1 MIFQK
6 GVLPIAVTRIIPMHI
21 SKGKTAIQ
29 SLSARLNYATNPS
42 KTKNGELVTAYACDP
57 HTADAEFAL
66 SRRQYQTYTGRTQKH
81 EVIAYQVR
89 QSFKPG
95 EVTPEEANAI
105 GYEFANRFL
114 KGNHAFIVAT
124 HIDRSCVHNHI
135 EWNAVSLD
143 AHHKFKDFSFSAR
156 AVARLSDMIC
166 LEHKLSVI
174 KHPQHTGKTY
184 DKWLGDRAVPS
195 HRDVLRA
202 DIDQALKQ
210 KPANMDAL
218 LDGLKT
224 MGYEIK
230 HGKQLSFRK
239 AGQKRFI
246 RMDTLGNAYSYD
258 ALSAVLAGLQKH
270 RPKTK
275 PIQQDELISK
285 AIDAQRMEA
294 KGKGYTYWAKN
305 FNSKQYAKSILFLT
319 ENHLSIDDLP
329 RAVEEACTKA
339 DALTAELKKVE
350 AQIASTSQL
359 IDQVRVYL
367 SSVSTY
373 KKYKASGW
381 SRSFFAEHESEIR
394 QYKQAL
400 LTFDEAGYKTVP
412 KLKVL
417 YDTLGQLKAQRRELI
432 GDYAAAKKTR
442 QELLT
447 VQANLNALLSQDKKE
462 RTRSDAERS

>member
-1 MIFQK
+1 
-6 GVLPIAVTRIIPMHI
+6 MHI
-21 SKGKTAIQ
+21 NKGKTIAQ
-29 SLSARLNYATNPS
+29 CLKARVDYIENPEKTNG
-42 KTKNGELVTAYACDP
+42 GELISSYACSP
-57 HTADAEFAL
+57 ETADQEFLLA
-66 SRRQYQTYTGRTQKH
+66 RNEYMAITGRRIH
-81 EVIAYQVR
+81 NEVIAYQLR

-95 EVTPEEANAI
+95 EVTPEEANRI
-105 GYEFANRFL
+105 GYELASRFL
-114 KGNHAFIVAT
+114 KGEHAFLVAT
-124 HIDRSCVHNHI
+124 HNDRRHVHNHI

-174 KHPQHTGKTY
+174 KHPRHTGKTY
-184 DKWLGDRAVPS
+184 DKWLGDRAVLT
-195 HRDVLRA
+195 HRDILRT
-202 DIDQALKQ
+202 DIDRVLEQGPK
-210 KPANMDAL
+210 NMDAL

-246 RMDTLGNAYSYD
+246 RMDTLGDAYSYD
-258 ALSAVLAGLQKH
+258 ALSAVLAGSQKH

-275 PIQQDELISK
+275 PIQQNELIAK

-350 AQIASTSQL
+350 AQIASTSHL

-400 LTFDEAGYKTVP
+400 LTFDEAGCKTVP
-412 KLKVL
+412 KFKAL

-432 GDYAAAKKTR
+432 GDYAAAKKTK

-447 VQANLNALLSQDKKE
+447 VQANLNALLPQNEKE
-462 RTRSDAERS
+462 RIRSDAERS

>member
-1 MIFQK
+1 M
-6 GVLPIAVTRIIPMHI
+6 ATTRIISMHI
-21 SKGKTAIQ
+21 NKGKTIAQ
-29 SLSARLNYATNPS
+29 CLKARVDYIENPEKTNG
-42 KTKNGELVTAYACDP
+42 GELISSYACSP
-57 HTADAEFAL
+57 ETADQEFLLA
-66 SRRQYQTYTGRTQKH
+66 RNEYMAITGRRIH
-81 EVIAYQVR
+81 NEVIAYQLR

-95 EVTPEEANAI
+95 EVTPEEANRI
-105 GYEFANRFL
+105 GYELASRFL
-114 KGNHAFIVAT
+114 KSEHAFLVAT
-124 HIDRSCVHNHI
+124 HNDRRYVHNHI

-184 DKWLGDRAVPS
+184 DKWLGDRAVPT
-195 HRDVLRA
+195 HRDVLRT
-202 DIDQALKQ
+202 DIDRVLEQEPK
-210 KPANMDAL
+210 NMGAL

-230 HGKQLSFRK
+230 YGKQLSFRK

-246 RMDTLGNAYSYD
+246 RMDSLGDAYSYD
-258 ALSAVLAGLQKH
+258 ALSAVLAGSQSH

-275 PIQQDELISK
+275 PIQQNELISK

-294 KGKGYTYWAKN
+294 KGKGYAYWAKN

-329 RAVEEACTKA
+329 CAVEEACAKA

-412 KLKVL
+412 KLKAL

-432 GDYAAAKKTR
+432 GDYAAAKKTK

-447 VQANLNALLSQDKKE
+447 VQANLNALLSHDKKE

>member
-1 MIFQK
+1 MAATR
-6 GVLPIAVTRIIPMHI
+6 LIALHKN
-21 SKGKTAIQ
+21 KGKTVAACLKSRTDYVQ
-29 SLSARLNYATNPS
+29 NPD
-42 KTKNGELVTAYACDP
+42 KTEQGELVSSYQCSPLTIDE
-57 HTADAEFAL
+57 EFL
-66 SRRQYQTYTGRTQKH
+66 LTKRLYEQTTGRSQKSD
-81 EVIAYQVR
+81 VIAYQVR

-105 GYEFANRFL
+105 GYEFASRFL

-124 HIDRSCVHNHI
+124 HCDVKHIHNHI

-184 DKWLGDRAVPS
+184 DKWLGDRAVPT
-195 HRDVLRA
+195 HRDILRA

-210 KPANMDAL
+210 KPANMGAL

-230 HGKQLSFRK
+230 HGKQLSLRK
-239 AGQKRFI
+239 AGQRRFI
-246 RMDTLGNAYSYD
+246 RLDTLGDAYSYD
-258 ALSAVLAGLQKH
+258 ALSAVLAGSQSH

-275 PIQQDELISK
+275 PIQQNELISK

-329 RAVEEACTKA
+329 CAVEEACAKA

-381 SRSFFAEHESEIR
+381 SRAFFAEHESEIR

-412 KLKVL
+412 KFKAL
-417 YDTLGQLKAQRRELI
+417 YDTLSQLKVQRQKLI
-432 GDYAAAKKTR
+432 GDYAAVKKTK

-447 VQANLNALLSQDKKE
+447 VQANLNALLPQNEKE
-462 RTRSDAERS
+462 RIRSDAERS

>member
-1 MIFQK
+1 
-6 GVLPIAVTRIIPMHI
+6 MHI
-21 SKGKTAIQ
+21 NKGKTALQ
-29 SLSARLNYATNPS
+29 SLSARLNYATNPN
-42 KTKNGELVTAYACDP
+42 KTRNGELVTAYACDP

-124 HIDRSCVHNHI
+124 HCDVKHIHNHI

-166 LEHKLSVI
+166 LEHKLSVV

-195 HRDVLRA
+195 HRDILHA
-202 DIDQALKQ
+202 DIDRALEQ
-210 KPANMDAL
+210 KAANMEVL

-239 AGQKRFI
+239 AGQRRFI
-246 RMDTLGNAYSYD
+246 RMDTLGDAYSYD
-258 ALSAVLAGLQKH
+258 ALSAVLAGSQKH

-275 PIQQDELISK
+275 PIQQNELISK

-294 KGKGYTYWAKN
+294 KGKGYAYWAKN

-329 RAVEEACTKA
+329 RAVEEAWM
-339 DALTAELKKVE
+339 
-350 AQIASTSQL
+350 TSNCFFRD
-359 IDQVRVYL
+359 INATMPRR
-367 SSVSTY
+367 
-373 KKYKASGW
+373 ASG
-381 SRSFFAEHESEIR
+381 
-394 QYKQAL
+394 
-400 LTFDEAGYKTVP
+400 
-412 KLKVL
+412 
-417 YDTLGQLKAQRRELI
+417 
-432 GDYAAAKKTR
+432 AAA
-442 QELLT
+442 
-447 VQANLNALLSQDKKE
+447 A
-462 RTRSDAERS
+462 

>member
-1 MIFQK
+1 MKPIQQTDCGNACSAAAPTRWTSCPLTEAATEGSCPSWYTQNEPRFIFWK
-6 GVLPIAVTRIIPMHI
+6 M
-21 SKGKTAIQ
+21 K
-29 SLSARLNYATNPS
+29 
-42 KTKNGELVTAYACDP
+42 P

-124 HIDRSCVHNHI
+124 HCDVKHIHNHI

-184 DKWLGDRAVPS
+184 DKWLGDRAVPT
-195 HRDVLRA
+195 HRDVLRT
-202 DIDQALKQ
+202 DIDRVLEQEPK
-210 KPANMDAL
+210 NMGAL

-239 AGQKRFI
+239 AGQRRFI
-246 RMDTLGNAYSYD
+246 RMDSLGDAYSYD
-258 ALSAVLAGLQKH
+258 ALSAVLAGSQKH

-275 PIQQDELISK
+275 PIQQNELISK

-294 KGKGYTYWAKN
+294 KGKGYAYWAKN
-305 FNSKQYAKSILFLT
+305 FNSKQYAKSILF
-319 ENHLSIDDLP
+319 
-329 RAVEEACTKA
+329 
-339 DALTAELKKVE
+339 
-350 AQIASTSQL
+350 
-359 IDQVRVYL
+359 
-367 SSVSTY
+367 
-373 KKYKASGW
+373 
-381 SRSFFAEHESEIR
+381 
-394 QYKQAL
+394 
-400 LTFDEAGYKTVP
+400 
-412 KLKVL
+412 
-417 YDTLGQLKAQRRELI
+417 
-432 GDYAAAKKTR
+432 
-442 QELLT
+442 
-447 VQANLNALLSQDKKE
+447 
-462 RTRSDAERS
+462 

>member
-1 MIFQK
+1 M
-6 GVLPIAVTRIIPMHI
+6 
-21 SKGKTAIQ
+21 
-29 SLSARLNYATNPS
+29 
-42 KTKNGELVTAYACDP
+42 C
-57 HTADAEFAL
+57 
-66 SRRQYQTYTGRTQKH
+66 
-81 EVIAYQVR
+81 

-166 LEHKLSVI
+166 MEHKLSVI

-184 DKWLGDRAVPS
+184 DKWLGDRAVPT
-195 HRDVLRA
+195 HRDILHA
-202 DIDQALKQ
+202 DIDRALKQ
-210 KPANMDAL
+210 KPASIDAL
-218 LDGLKT
+218 LDVLKT

-246 RMDTLGNAYSYD
+246 RMDTLGDAYSYD
-258 ALSAVLAGLQKH
+258 ALSAVLAGSQKH

-275 PIQQDELISK
+275 PIQQNELISK

-305 FNSKQYAKSILFLT
+305 FNSKQYAKS
-319 ENHLSIDDLP
+319 LP
-329 RAVEEACTKA
+329 
-339 DALTAELKKVE
+339 
-350 AQIASTSQL
+350 
-359 IDQVRVYL
+359 
-367 SSVSTY
+367 
-373 KKYKASGW
+373 
-381 SRSFFAEHESEIR
+381 SF
-394 QYKQAL
+394 
-400 LTFDEAGYKTVP
+400 
-412 KLKVL
+412 
-417 YDTLGQLKAQRRELI
+417 
-432 GDYAAAKKTR
+432 
-442 QELLT
+442 
-447 VQANLNALLSQDKKE
+447 
-462 RTRSDAERS
+462 

>member
-1 MIFQK
+1 M
-6 GVLPIAVTRIIPMHI
+6 
-21 SKGKTAIQ
+21 
-29 SLSARLNYATNPS
+29 
-42 KTKNGELVTAYACDP
+42 
-57 HTADAEFAL
+57 
-66 SRRQYQTYTGRTQKH
+66 
-81 EVIAYQVR
+81 
-89 QSFKPG
+89 
-95 EVTPEEANAI
+95 
-105 GYEFANRFL
+105 

-124 HIDRSCVHNHI
+124 HCDVKHIHNHI

-184 DKWLGDRAVPS
+184 DKWLGDRAVPT

-202 DIDQALKQ
+202 DIDRTLEQ

-230 HGKQLSFRK
+230 CGKQLSFRK

-246 RMDTLGNAYSYD
+246 RMDTLGDAYSYD
-258 ALSAVLAGLQKH
+258 ALSAVLAGSQKR
-270 RPKTK
+270 RPKTT
-275 PIQQDELISK
+275 PIQQDDLVSK
-285 AIDAQRMEA
+285 AIDTQRMEA
-294 KGKGYTYWAKN
+294 KGKGYAYWAKN

-319 ENHLSIDDLP
+319 ENHLSFGDLP

-339 DALTAELKKVE
+339 DALTAELKKAE
-350 AQIASTSQL
+350 AQIASTMQL
-359 IDQVRVYL
+359 IEQVRVYL
-367 SSVSTY
+367 STVSSY

-381 SRSFFAEHESEIR
+381 SRTFFAEHESEVR

-400 LTFDEAGYKTVP
+400 LTFDEAGYQTVP
-412 KLKVL
+412 KLKAL
-417 YDTLGQLKAQRRELI
+417 YDALGQLKSQRR
-432 GDYAAAKKTR
+432 YAAAKKTK

-447 VQANLNALLSQDKKE
+447 VQANLNALLPQDKKE
-462 RTRSDAERS
+462 RTHSDTERS

>member
-1 MIFQK
+1 
-6 GVLPIAVTRIIPMHI
+6 MHI
-21 SKGKTAIQ
+21 GKGKTALQ
-29 SLSARLNYATNPS
+29 SLSARLDYATNPS
-42 KTKNGELVTAYACDP
+42 KTKNGELVAAYACDP

-124 HIDRSCVHNHI
+124 HCDVKHIHNHI

-184 DKWLGDRAVPS
+184 DKWLGDRAVPT
-195 HRDVLRA
+195 HRDILHA
-202 DIDQALKQ
+202 DIDRVLEQGPK
-210 KPANMDAL
+210 NMGAL

-230 HGKQLSFRK
+230 HGKQLSLRK

-246 RMDTLGNAYSYD
+246 RMDTLGDAYSYD
-258 ALSAVLAGLQKH
+258 ALSAVLAGSQKH

-275 PIQQDELISK
+275 PIQQNELISK

-294 KGKGYTYWAKN
+294 KGKGYAYWAKN

-367 SSVSTY
+367 SAVSTY

-400 LTFDEAGYKTVP
+400 LTFDEAGCKTVP
-412 KLKVL
+412 KFKAL
-417 YDTLGQLKAQRRELI
+417 YDTLGQLKVQRRKLI
-432 GDYAAAKKTR
+432 GDYAAAKKTK

-447 VQANLNALLSQDKKE
+447 VQANLNALLPQNKKE
-462 RTRSDAERS
+462 RIRSDAERS

>member
-1 MIFQK
+1 
-6 GVLPIAVTRIIPMHI
+6 
-21 SKGKTAIQ
+21 
-29 SLSARLNYATNPS
+29 
-42 KTKNGELVTAYACDP
+42 
-57 HTADAEFAL
+57 
-66 SRRQYQTYTGRTQKH
+66 
-81 EVIAYQVR
+81 
-89 QSFKPG
+89 
-95 EVTPEEANAI
+95 
-105 GYEFANRFL
+105 
-114 KGNHAFIVAT
+114 
-124 HIDRSCVHNHI
+124 
-135 EWNAVSLD
+135 
-143 AHHKFKDFSFSAR
+143 
-156 AVARLSDMIC
+156 MIC

-184 DKWLGDRAVPS
+184 DKWLGDRAVPT
-195 HRDVLRA
+195 HRDVLRT

-218 LDGLKT
+218 LDVLKT

-230 HGKQLSFRK
+230 HGKQLSLRK

-246 RMDTLGNAYSYD
+246 RMDTLGDAYSYD
-258 ALSAVLAGLQKH
+258 ALSAVLAGSQKH

-275 PIQQDELISK
+275 PIQQNELISK

-294 KGKGYTYWAKN
+294 KGKGYAYWAKN

-381 SRSFFAEHESEIR
+381 SRAFFAEHESEIR

-400 LTFDEAGYKTVP
+400 LTFDEAGCKTVP
-412 KLKVL
+412 KFKAL
-417 YDTLGQLKAQRRELI
+417 YDTLGQLKVQRRKLI
-432 GDYAAAKKTR
+432 GDYAAAKKTK

-447 VQANLNALLSQDKKE
+447 VQANLNALLPQNEKE
-462 RTRSDAERS
+462 RIRSDAERS

>member
-1 MIFQK
+1 M
-6 GVLPIAVTRIIPMHI
+6 PIAVTRIIPMHI
-21 SKGKTAIQ
+21 NKGKTVLQ
-29 SLSARLNYATNPS
+29 SLSARLNYATNPN

-105 GYEFANRFL
+105 GYEFASRFL
-114 KGNHAFIVAT
+114 KGNHAFIIAT
-124 HIDRSCVHNHI
+124 HCDVKHIHNHI

-143 AHHKFKDFSFSAR
+143 VHHKFKDFSFSAR

-166 LEHKLSVI
+166 LEHKLSVV

-184 DKWLGDRAVPS
+184 NKWLGEKAVPN
-195 HRDVLRA
+195 HRDVLRT
-202 DIDQALKQ
+202 DIDQVLEQ
-210 KPANMDAL
+210 KPTNMDAL

-230 HGKQLSFRK
+230 RGKQLSFRK

-246 RMDTLGNAYSYD
+246 RMDTLGDAYSYD
-258 ALSAVLAGLQKH
+258 ALSAVLAGLQKR

-275 PIQQDELISK
+275 PIRRDDLISK

-294 KGKGYTYWAKN
+294 KGKGYAYWAKN

-329 RAVEEACTKA
+329 RATEEACTKA
-339 DALTAELKKVE
+339 DALTAELKKAE
-350 AQIASTSQL
+350 AQIASTLRL
-359 IDQVRVYL
+359 IEQVRVYL
-367 SSVSTY
+367 STVSSY

-381 SRSFFAEHESEIR
+381 SRAFFAEHESEVR
-394 QYKQAL
+394 RYKQAL
-400 LTFDEAGYKTVP
+400 LTFDEAGYQTVP
-412 KLKVL
+412 KLKAL
-417 YDTLGQLKAQRRELI
+417 YDALGQLKSQRQELI
-432 GDYAAAKKTR
+432 GEYAAAKKTK

-447 VQANLNALLSQDKKE
+447 VQANLNALLPQDKKE
-462 RTRSDAERS
+462 RTHSDTERS